1 VTRPKNK
8 RRGGRPKSRTTLL
21 GPKIVRR
28 ILDPE
33 HGELCGPAFIKQGEA
48 VRPAPRWMLILHLL
62 GPEAAAEAE
71 IRRVK
76 AAHKRLG
83 AVTQNVAKREA
94 DGVTDRTPRRPS
106 RMWLIAVSHPQ
117 WPEMSRR
124 RPLSREQ
131 TVD

>member
-1 VTRPKNK
+1 MTRHRPKSK
-8 RRGGRPKSRTTLL
+8 RRGGRPRLATTIL

-33 HGELCGPAFIKQGEA
+33 HGELCGPAYIKQGGA
-48 VRPAPRWMLILHLL
+48 MRPVPRWMLILRML

-83 AVTQNVAKREA
+83 VPFDRDRVIEEAAKFFRLDEEKL
-94 DGVTDRTPRRPS
+94 RNWLRRSKQPR
-106 RMWLIAVSHPQ
+106 
-117 WPEMSRR
+117 
-124 RPLSREQ
+124 
-131 TVD
+131 